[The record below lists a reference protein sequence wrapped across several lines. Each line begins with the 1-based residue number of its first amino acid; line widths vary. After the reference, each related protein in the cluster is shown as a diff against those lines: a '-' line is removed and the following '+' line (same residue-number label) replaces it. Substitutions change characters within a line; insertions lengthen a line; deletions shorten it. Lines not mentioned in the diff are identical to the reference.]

1 VALEFLQ
8 ALALTRFFNKCQLW
22 HPNCFLFCLC
32 GRGLHFASKL
42 ADGQKKEIFD
52 MRNELV
58 SLGTSLF
65 PRLSSRGMGLSR
77 DWFRDY
83 ERAIDSA
90 LRAPFLTEEED
101 QLMSLRVDVAE
112 TDKNIEVSADLP
124 GVDEKDIKVEIRN
137 GVLWLS
143 GEKRCASKEESKNM
157 YRSERYYGAF
167 ERGISLPCD
176 VEKGKVDASYKDGV
190 LKVTLPKT
198 PAAREEVTQIKVKH

>member
-1 VALEFLQ
+1 MNVIDTVAIN
-8 ALALTRFFNKCQLW
+8 LAL
-22 HPNCFLFCLC
+22 
-32 GRGLHFASKL
+32 
-42 ADGQKKEIFD
+42 GQKKEILN

-58 SLGTSLF
+58 SLGSSLF
-65 PRLSSRGMGLSR
+65 PRLSTRGMGLGR

-90 LRAPFLTEEED
+90 LRAPLLAED
-101 QLMSLRVDVAE
+101 DELRMSPRVDVAE

-124 GVDEKDIKVEIRN
+124 GVDEKDIKVELRN

-143 GEKRCASKEESKNM
+143 GEKRCSSKEESKNM

>member
-1 VALEFLQ
+1 MNVICTVAINV
-8 ALALTRFFNKCQLW
+8 A
-22 HPNCFLFCLC
+22 H
-32 GRGLHFASKL
+32 GH
-42 ADGQKKEIFD
+42 KKEILD
-52 MRNELV
+52 MRNELM
-58 SLGTSLF
+58 SLGSSLF
-65 PRLSSRGMGLSR
+65 PRLPLRGVGIGR

-90 LRAPFLTEEED
+90 LRAPLLTEDDE
-101 QLMSLRVDVAE
+101 LRMSPRVDVAE
-112 TDKNIEVSADLP
+112 TDKNIEISADLP
-124 GVDEKDIKVEIRN
+124 GVDEKDIKVELRN

-157 YRSERYYGAF
+157 YRSERYYGSF

-190 LKVTLPKT
+190 LKVILPKT